1 MNRFG
6 GATDN
11 LYSNSIKDDIPTNT
25 KELLK
30 KKETKDEKND
40 ENQNNPILSN
50 DLKKVLRKNRE
61 LYEYIKILES
71 EKNELQKE
79 IDKLKKNK

>member
-6 GATDN
+6 GGTDN

-61 LYEYIKILES
+61 LYEYIKILED

>member
-6 GATDN
+6 GGTDN

-61 LYEYIKILES
+61 LYEYIKILEG

-79 IDKLKKNK
+79 IDKLKKK

>member
-11 LYSNSIKDDIPTNT
+11 LYSNNIKDDIPTNT
-25 KELLK
+25 KEILK